1 MKFIQITDLHIDQP
15 GECPFGIDVRKNF
28 LEVLE
33 AIVLEQPDQLV
44 VSGDLCYKDGDEKIY
59 RWIKAQLDEL
69 PFPYEVIPG
78 NHDDSLL
85 MAEVFELTHLVND
98 DELYFAKKWSKEPCL
113 FLDSAPGE
121 LSKNQK
127 KWLQRQLKICQTN
140 LLIFMHHPPFVS
152 GVPYMDNNHAFRDM
166 EELQDLFEEFPNQI
180 SIFTGHYHV
189 EKTLVRNN
197 VTLMITPSC
206 FFQIGQSLDAFSVDH
221 HRIAFRIIDLEKGG
235 VSSTVRYLP
244 GNKTS

>member
-1 MKFIQITDLHIDQP
+1 MKFIQITDLHIDQA

-33 AIVLEQPDQLV
+33 AVIVEQPDQLIIT
-44 VSGDLCYKDGDEKIY
+44 GDLCYREGDEKIY

-113 FLDSAPGE
+113 FLDSAVGK
-121 LSKNQK
+121 LSKNQL
-127 KWLQRQLKICQTN
+127 KWLERQLKICQTN
-140 LLIFMHHPPFVS
+140 LLIFMHHPPFIV
-152 GVPYMDNNHAFRDM
+152 GAPYMDNNHAYQDM
-166 EELQDLFEEFPNQI
+166 EAIQKLLEEFPNQI
-180 SIFTGHYHV
+180 SIFTGHYHI
-189 EKTLVRNN
+189 EKTVVHNN

-206 FFQIGQSLDAFSVDH
+206 FFQIGQSLEEFSVDH
-221 HRIAFRIIDLEKGG
+221 HQIAFRIIEVEKGILTA
-235 VSSTVRYLP
+235 TVRYLP
-244 GNKTS
+244 GNKIS